1 MKRNHIPDSE
11 NLIRILKWIGIFA
24 LIYILLLPFGGYRPY
39 RPRIIRYDTIM
50 PVTIGLIYFFS
61 ASSYFLLNHLNKKV
75 KKNYAAGLIFV
86 LLVFIV
92 ADFEGFGENS
102 CERMA
107 LKKMADSKEKII
119 ELPKDCFVLGWE
131 NKFDY
136 AQTEKEAELIYFWK
150 ITNEKKLYY
159 NKQ

>member
-1 MKRNHIPDSE
+1 
-11 NLIRILKWIGIFA
+11 
-24 LIYILLLPFGGYRPY
+24 
-39 RPRIIRYDTIM
+39 
-50 PVTIGLIYFFS
+50 
-61 ASSYFLLNHLNKKV
+61 
-75 KKNYAAGLIFV
+75 
-86 LLVFIV
+86 
-92 ADFEGFGENS
+92 
-102 CERMA
+102 MA